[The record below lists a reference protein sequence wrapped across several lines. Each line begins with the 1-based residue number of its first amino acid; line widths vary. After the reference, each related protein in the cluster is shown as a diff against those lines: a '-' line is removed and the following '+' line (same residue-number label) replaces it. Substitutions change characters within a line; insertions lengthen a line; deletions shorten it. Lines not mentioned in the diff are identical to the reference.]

1 VGYGIT
7 RNPKP
12 RVVLSHRERERERE
26 RESYGENWCIEE
38 SE

>member
-1 VGYGIT
+1 MGYGIT

-12 RVVLSHRERERERE
+12 IVVLSQTERERERE

-38 SE
+38 E